1 MFNFLARFQISS
13 SCVCFLAREVARA
26 QQPFIPSRSRY
37 FLVERGSTPRIDSK
51 ETKMINR
58 ALRGVAFVTFA
69 FLTTSCSSEDGGDGS
84 GTAGGKGGAGGNGG
98 AGGVVGN
105 GGGNPGG
112 ASGAGGAGGASGGAA
127 GVGGNTGS
135 GGNGGS
141 GGSGGSATGGAGGSS
156 GTNPG
161 GTGGQVGSGGT
172 GGVAGTAGTGPGGT
186 GGAGGSGAGCTGLP
200 AAASMDMDGPFAT
213 TVDQMAGANSW
224 VFRPTDLGKDGVKHP
239 IFVWGTGA
247 TALPSRYDFHL
258 RRIASH
264 GIVAISPNSSSVTA
278 AMLKA
283 SLDWIIAQN
292 TAAGSVFNG
301 KLNTAKVAMGGH
313 SLGSVGT
320 FNVEATETR
329 LTTTIHIAGGSMDG
343 QGSSKVK
350 TPTAYICGETD
361 IALNNCNRD
370 FMNVQTDPTF
380 FSVLTGINHEG
391 AARAAIPGITAWL
404 RWHLACEDRKAM
416 FSTGG
421 QFFTGIWKSQVKN
434 W

>member
-1 MFNFLARFQISS
+1 MTN
-13 SCVCFLAREVARA
+13 
-26 QQPFIPSRSRY
+26 
-37 FLVERGSTPRIDSK
+37 G
-51 ETKMINR
+51 
-58 ALRGVAFVTFA
+58 ALRGAALAAVAILV
-69 FLTTSCSSEDGGDGS
+69 TSCSADDGS
-84 GTAGGKGGAGGNGG
+84 GSGGNGPSGNGGNGG
-98 AGGVVGN
+98 NGAAGTGAGGGVGN
-105 GGGNPGG
+105 GGNAGNAGVGG
-112 ASGAGGAGGASGGAA
+112 GGNGGAA
-127 GVGGNTGS
+127 GVGGVLGN

-141 GGSGGSATGGAGGSS
+141 GGNAGNGGSAG
-156 GTNPG
+156 
-161 GTGGQVGSGGT
+161 GGT
-172 GGVAGTAGTGPGGT
+172 GGVGGTGPGGTAGQAGTGGSGATGGAAGTGAGGT

-200 AAASMDMDGPFAT
+200 AVTSVDMDGPFAT

-224 VFRPTDLGKDGVKHP
+224 VFRPTEMGKDGVKHP

-247 TALPSRYDFHL
+247 TSVPSQYDFHL

-264 GIVAISPNSSSVTA
+264 GFVAISPNSSRVSA

-283 SLDWIIAQN
+283 SLDWILAQN
-292 TAAGSVFNG
+292 EVAGG
-301 KLNTAKVAMGGH
+301 PYHQKLNTAKVAMGGH

-320 FNVEATETR
+320 FNLEATETR

-380 FSVLTGINHEG
+380 YSVLTGIDHVG
-391 AARAAIPGITAWL
+391 AARAAIPGMVAWL

-421 QFFTGIWKSQVKN
+421 QFFQGIWKSQVKN